1 MSLLLS
7 SKVMGQEKS
16 SQPESGTPSQLA
28 STQLTT
34 NHAIEWNQHPSN
46 PFNWR
51 LWQKWATMGI
61 ACWVTFIV
69 GLNATSITTASN
81 TISSKFHLS
90 SGGALDVSFFSSTAW
105 NAAAAVG
112 PLVTL
117 PLMDTYGVR
126 AGYVVCLTLLC
137 RYLSQC

>member
-1 MSLLLS
+1 
-7 SKVMGQEKS
+7 MGQEKS
-16 SQPESGTPSQLA
+16 SQLESGTPSQSA

-34 NHAIEWNQHPSN
+34 DYAIDWTQHPTN
-46 PFNWR
+46 PFNWL
-51 LWQKWATMGI
+51 LWQKWTTMGI

-69 GLNATSITTASN
+69 GLNATSITTASSP
-81 TISSKFHLS
+81 ISSKFHLS
-90 SGGALDVSFFSSTAW
+90 NGALEVSFFASTAW

-126 AGYVVCLTLLC
+126 AGYVVCLTLFMPRHIYMLI
-137 RYLSQC
+137 L